1 MIISV
6 ESNIGAGGK
15 HFLRYLSQRGWNVR
29 YQPTEWRNVAG
40 TNILDLFRS
49 NPRKYAFM
57 FQAYAM
63 ETQMVEPVDSVLIT
77 ERSMGSCHEIFSRQL
92 YNSGALNQVEYD
104 VLSAIYERKQ
114 KNVDG
119 VFYLRSSP
127 NTCLNRIERRNR
139 VGDVYLNLDYL
150 KDLHEIHEDLFWQKH
165 SVRGPISQVPCFRMR
180 WGAGVIHC
188 PAAFREA
195 EWKLRIFSGTLK
207 GEESSET
214 ES

>member
-29 YQPTEWRNVAG
+29 YQPTEWKDVNG
-40 TNILDLFRS
+40 TNILALFRS

-57 FQAYAM
+57 FQAHDM
-63 ETQMVEPVDSVLIT
+63 EMQMVEPADSVLIT
-77 ERSMGSCHEIFSRQL
+77 ERSMGSCHEIFSQQL

-127 NTCLNRIERRNR
+127 YTCLNRIERRNR
-139 VGDVYLNLDYL
+139 AGDVYLNLDYL

-165 SVRGPISQVPCFRMR
+165 SVRGPISQVLCFRMR
-180 WGAGVIHC
+180 WGGGLIHC

-195 EWKLRIFSGTLK
+195 EAKLELLISMLK
-207 GEESSET
+207 DEESSEA